1 MTIAIIGV
9 IFLAYI
15 FGSIPSAVWV
25 GKRFYNKD
33 IRDFGSGNA
42 GATNTFRVLG
52 KKAGIPVLI
61 FDVLKGWFSVY
72 VLSHSLGVDT
82 LTNSFMNIQIALG
95 IAAVI
100 GHVYPLFANFKG
112 GKGVATTLGVVIALE
127 PISAFSCMGVF
138 IIIIFISRIVSIS
151 SMIAAISF
159 PVFVVFIYKTEYI
172 SLLVF
177 SVIISLLIVVTHIK
191 NIGRLMDGTES
202 KIFGN
207 KKEN

>member
-1 MTIAIIGV
+1 MTIGII
-9 IFLAYI
+9 ILAYI
-15 FGSIPSAVWV
+15 LGSIPTAVWV
-25 GKRFYNKD
+25 GKRFYDKD
-33 IRDFGSGNA
+33 IREFGSGNA

-95 IAAVI
+95 VAAVA
-100 GHVYPLFANFKG
+100 GHIYPLFANFKG
-112 GKGVATTLGVVIALE
+112 GKGVATTLGVVIALA

-138 IIIIFISRIVSIS
+138 IVILFISRIVSVS

-177 SVIISLLIVVTHIK
+177 SFIISLLIAVTHMK
-191 NIGRLMDGTES
+191 NIGRLINGTEP
-202 KIFGN
+202 KIFSN
-207 KKEN
+207 KKKN

>member
-1 MTIAIIGV
+1 MEIIGV
-9 IFLAYI
+9 ILLAYLL
-15 FGSIPSAVWV
+15 GSIPTAVWV
-25 GKRFYNKD
+25 GKRFYDKD
-33 IRDFGSGNA
+33 IRNFGSGNA

-82 LTNSFMNIQIALG
+82 LTNSFMNIQIVLG
-95 IAAVI
+95 ITAII
-100 GHVYPLFANFKG
+100 GHIYPLFAKFKG
-112 GKGVATTLGVVIALE
+112 GKGVATTLGVVIALD

-138 IIIIFISRIVSIS
+138 VVVLLISRIVSIS

-159 PVFVVFIYKTEYI
+159 PIFVILIYKTEYI
-172 SLLVF
+172 SLQVF
-177 SVIISLLIVVTHIK
+177 SIIMSLLIIITHKK
-191 NIGRLMDGTES
+191 NIGRLIRGEES

-207 KKEN
+207 KK